1 MTTIAVSAIVSR
13 VRSAIDELMVND
25 SNFLG
30 QTADEEN
37 LTNVIIDKIGYAL
50 QYVIENAPLEKLDS
64 SAFETLTPTELANN
78 FSLVNIGTLQ
88 DPDYK
93 GRLKLPT
100 DLIRIIDAR
109 LSSWTHFPRP
119 LSDTSEEAIMQQD
132 QYARGSWDRPVNI
145 LTYDGADRYLDM
157 YCAKVGTGTGADTLK
172 FTFLRKPAV
181 THYTPSDQS
190 TNVSVPSL
198 LEAALIYQIA
208 GMAMTAFREDV
219 ATSLF
224 AIAQKYLETSELK
237 NELNSQN

>member
-1 MTTIAVSAIVSR
+1 MTTIAVSEIVRR
-13 VRSAIDELMVND
+13 VRSAIDELMQND
-25 SNFLG
+25 SSFLS
-30 QTADEEN
+30 QSSDEGN
-37 LTNVIIDKIGYAL
+37 LDNVIIDKIGYAL

-64 SAFETLTPTELANN
+64 NAFETLTPTELRG
-78 FSLVNIGTLQ
+78 FELVPIGT
-88 DPDYK
+88 DYM
-93 GRLKLPT
+93 GHLKLPT

-119 LSDTSEEAIMQQD
+119 LPDTSEEAIMQQD
-132 QYARGSWDRPVNI
+132 QYARGSWDRPQNI

-157 YCAKVGTGTGADTLK
+157 YCAQVGSGTGADTLK

-181 THYTPSDQS
+181 THYTPSDLS
-190 TNVSVPSL
+190 SNVSVPSL

-208 GMAMTAFREDV
+208 GMVMTAFREDV
-219 ATSLF
+219 AASLF